1 MRYEE
6 RGKRTAVK
14 ALVPLAMFVASPVL
28 LIAGA
33 PIRRHYLRYVYRDEA
48 PQILDKERGWVS
60 THYFVVT
67 DPLLRWLCRP
77 TDSLARLIE
86 RRG

>member
-14 ALVPLAMFVASPVL
+14 ALVRLAMLVASSVL

-33 PIRRHYLRYVYRDEA
+33 PIRRRYLRYVHRDEA
-48 PQILDKERGWVS
+48 PQILDKERG
-60 THYFVVT
+60 
-67 DPLLRWLCRP
+67 
-77 TDSLARLIE
+77 
-86 RRG
+86 